1 MQEASGYRRTT
12 CDKAAVLKI
21 LPVRSLLGLTV
32 TLFRDCQ
39 MERQC
44 TPHLEPSLVP
54 AFRVLQDH
62 SSADYFRMQDQ
73 RAHHGDT
80 LLNSAR
86 ALCFEYN
93 EGCMV
98 LSARHLATHDEA
110 GKKRHAELKALLIL
124 TFLA

>member
-12 CDKAAVLKI
+12 RDKAAELKI

-44 TPHLEPSLVP
+44 DTHLEPSLVS

-62 SSADYFRMQDQ
+62 SSTDYFRMQDQ
-73 RAHHGDT
+73 RTHHGDT
-80 LLNSAR
+80 LPNSAR
-86 ALCFEYN
+86 AICFEYN

-98 LSARHLATHDEA
+98 LLTRHLATHEEA
-110 GKKRHAELKALLIL
+110 GRKRHAELKALLIL

>member
-1 MQEASGYRRTT
+1 MHPSFGAIFSS
-12 CDKAAVLKI
+12 CVSSAA
-21 LPVRSLLGLTV
+21 
-32 TLFRDCQ
+32 
-39 MERQC
+39 
-44 TPHLEPSLVP
+44 
-54 AFRVLQDH
+54 

-80 LLNSAR
+80 LLKSAR

-98 LSARHLATHDEA
+98 LLTGHLATHDEA
-110 GKKRHAELKALLIL
+110 GRKRHAEPKALLIL